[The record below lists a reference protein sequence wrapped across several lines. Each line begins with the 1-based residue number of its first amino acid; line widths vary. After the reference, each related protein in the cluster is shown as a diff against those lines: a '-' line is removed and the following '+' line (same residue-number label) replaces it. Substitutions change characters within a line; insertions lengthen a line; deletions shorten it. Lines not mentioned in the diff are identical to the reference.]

1 MSVSALALSTLA
13 LGGLYFGFK
22 KKDPSIELGSCFFD
36 RLLIP
41 AYTLMNQYYS
51 NSGLFLDNTTEESV
65 EINTPL
71 KTLYACEISGYS
83 TIHNFADNNLI
94 NEVFREYKKDE
105 SGYFYYVLHK
115 QGKWHKQ
122 YIFSHNKGLIKSF
135 ANYYNARLLSGVEI
149 TNILYDL
156 FLQNTY
162 FSEDKRISRALDIKR
177 DFEEQEPEYMSFKRL
192 TRQAIYNGLHETDIL
207 QGFKNLDIAST
218 NIQQLFKID
227 FEGAIWFY
235 FDLYE
240 RRIENHITKMI
251 NETKMAG
258 NRKPFLE
265 LKERYSAG
273 EAELVVVNSVAFL
286 KKYNE
291 ESAGAIGSALKIAYL
306 KKDLFRKDLIRKTL
320 LKFRDGEF
328 DFLAKKEYLCNF
340 IASVHKKTAKKPD
353 IFGTDKSGAFIN
365 YSYSEENNN
374 PHSCIIAKPG
384 SGKSVSKQ
392 KIMAQMIGLDFKTGH
407 ASNLGNMPGN
417 VKIRSYDIGR
427 SDENLIDLIKSNP
440 NNSVAHIASSFYS
453 FSYNLVSI
461 KIPKPGESSDYEY
474 EAMEADIQF
483 AVDLTSVILQSQNSD
498 PLNINEAGMFK
509 KIIKHLYEKN
519 DFRRYRIRDIENTHQ
534 ETVEQLFKLGY
545 DSSSYLLD
553 IKEDGF
559 DFFKKPLLIDAV
571 KHAKIQAE
579 NKQLKDEDRKAYSD
593 LAGKLSAID
602 SLGTFST
609 FDKVEVAEADVISMD
624 LNNFKESSLFTPIFL
639 CIFQKT
645 YLKDREFALN
655 CKRKKRAS
663 PKLFYAVEEAKNFFR
678 VPYFETMFEKVALEA
693 RKYNVHLCFVV
704 QNTEHI
710 PLGIIKNLD
719 TRMFLLTPA
728 TKLEVIEEVNS
739 VLKAPK
745 DVIEALSNTE
755 QYELCVWYLKGVFNM
770 RFEITEEEMKVFSTN
785 PNEI

>member
-1 MSVSALALSTLA
+1 MSIAAITLGALG
-13 LGGLYFGFK
+13 LGGLYYGLK

-65 EINTPL
+65 EANVPL
-71 KTLYACEISGYS
+71 KAIYACEIMGYS
-83 TIHNFADNNLI
+83 TIHKFADDNLI
-94 NEVFREYKKDE
+94 NQVFREYKKE
-105 SGYFYYVLHK
+105 ENGYFYYVLHK

-122 YIFSHNKGLIKSF
+122 YIFSHNKGLLKAFCGFYS
-135 ANYYNARLLSGVEI
+135 AKMLNGVEI

-162 FSEDKRISRALDIKR
+162 YVEDKKINRALDIKK

-207 QGFKNLDIAST
+207 QGFKNLDVSST

-227 FEGAIWFY
+227 FDGAIWFY

-240 RRIENHITKMI
+240 RRIENHISKMI
-251 NETKMAG
+251 NETKMSG

-265 LKERYSAG
+265 LKERYSAD
-273 EAELVVVNSVAFL
+273 ESELAIVNSVAFL
-286 KKYNE
+286 KRYDE
-291 ESAGAIGSALKIAYL
+291 ETAGSIGSALKIAYL
-306 KKDLFRKDLIRKTL
+306 KKDLFRKDLIRKTPI
-320 LKFRDGEF
+320 KFRDGEF
-328 DFLAKKEYLCNF
+328 DFLVKKDYLQNF
-340 IASVHKKTAKKPD
+340 IASIHKKTANEPD
-353 IFGTDKSGAFIN
+353 IFGIDKSGAFIN

-392 KIMAQMIGLDFKTGH
+392 KIMAQMIGLDFKTGF
-407 ASNLGNMPGN
+407 ASNLGILPGN
-417 VKIRSYDIGR
+417 VRIRSYDIGF
-427 SDENLIDLIKSNP
+427 SDENFINLIKSNP
-440 NNSVAHIASSFYS
+440 HNSVAHIASSIHS
-453 FSYNLVSI
+453 FSYNIVSI
-461 KIPKPGESSDYEY
+461 KMPTGQNSEEY
-474 EAMEADIQF
+474 ETMEADIQF
-483 AVDLTSVILQSQNSD
+483 AVDLISIILQSQNSE
-498 PLNINEAGMFK
+498 PLNINEAGLFK
-509 KIIKHLYEKN
+509 ITIKHLYEKQ
-519 DFRRYRIRDIENTHQ
+519 DFRRYRIRDIESTHP
-534 ETVEQLFKLGY
+534 EIVEKLLGFGY

-553 IKEDGF
+553 IKEEGF
-559 DFFKKPLLIDAV
+559 DFLKKPLLIDAV
-571 KHAKIQAE
+571 KYAKIQAE
-579 NKQLKDEDRKAYSD
+579 NKQLKEEDKKAFGD
-593 LAGKLSAID
+593 LASKLSAID
-602 SLGTFST
+602 ALATFST

-645 YLKDREFALN
+645 YLKDREYALT
-655 CKRKKRAS
+655 CKRERRAA
-663 PKLFYAVEEAKNFFR
+663 PKLFYAIEEAKNFFR

-745 DVIEALSNTE
+745 DVVEALSNTE
-755 QYELCVWYLKGVFNM
+755 QFELCIWYLNGVFNM
-770 RFEITEEEMKVFSTN
+770 KFEITEEEMKVFSTN
-785 PNEI
+785 PNVA